1 MVFNVELLAAA
12 GAADP
17 PVCRLLNH
25 SQVSY
30 EAKVKER
37 KAEKKQHENRKLAT
51 IKEVSF
57 LLLCCSFHALSLLFL
72 ASFALSGRLVLAR
85 SIRDQPGVLIFFASP
100 VASLMTLHHE
110 YVRDYQQGA
119 HRPHERCKTDKFCKP
134 FTC

>member
-1 MVFNVELLAAA
+1 MYNRASASSHHDVNTLLSQMCVVYNGKLLAAS

-57 LLLCCSFHALSLLFL
+57 SLFTSLVLLLFSCSESAVSCTICPLDSWYLPCTSVTYQLS
-72 ASFALSGRLVLAR
+72 
-85 SIRDQPGVLIFFASP
+85 
-100 VASLMTLHHE
+100 
-110 YVRDYQQGA
+110 
-119 HRPHERCKTDKFCKP
+119 
-134 FTC
+134 

>member
-1 MVFNVELLAAA
+1 MCVVFNVKPFAAS

-57 LLLCCSFHALSLLFL
+57 YLFTSFVLLLLFSCSESSVSLHCVP
-72 ASFALSGRLVLAR
+72 SG
-85 SIRDQPGVLIFFASP
+85 
-100 VASLMTLHHE
+100 
-110 YVRDYQQGA
+110 
-119 HRPHERCKTDKFCKP
+119 
-134 FTC
+134 